1 MVDELHKER
10 NDFKPGFAVVQVG
23 NREDSNVYI
32 RHKLKA
38 AEDIGIQA
46 RLVRLDSSTTERQV
60 CWIKIFLKFIFVFAK
75 LIQQIEQLNNDPL
88 IHGIIVQLPFDSV
101 QTIDANRIAN
111 TVSPDKDIDG

>member
-1 MVDELHKER
+1 M
-10 NDFKPGFAVVQVG
+10 
-23 NREDSNVYI
+23 
-32 RHKLKA
+32 
-38 AEDIGIQA
+38 
-46 RLVRLDSSTTERQV
+46 
-60 CWIKIFLKFIFVFAK
+60 KFIFVFAK

>member
-60 CWIKIFLKFIFVFAK
+60 CWIKQSFWNLCFFCKV
-75 LIQQIEQLNNDPL
+75 NSTNW
-88 IHGIIVQLPFDSV
+88 
-101 QTIDANRIAN
+101 T
-111 TVSPDKDIDG
+111 T